1 MPAVSRFPAESSVRW
16 PIARRRTN
24 SLALA
29 ATALAVPRPGQKIRS
44 SAVVRLIGLLRT
56 GISLE
61 SRLEMNRPNLRSVVR
76 SPATYIAACD
86 GSTVYSHK
94 SALGTSRGLVLDRGW
109 DVTRSSGRP
118 TSVTEADCGAGA
130 RRARA
135 R

>member
-1 MPAVSRFPAESSVRW
+1 MRRSVPAVSRFPAESSVRW

-29 ATALAVPRPGQKIRS
+29 ATALAVPRPGQ
-44 SAVVRLIGLLRT
+44 
-56 GISLE
+56 
-61 SRLEMNRPNLRSVVR
+61 MNRPNLRSVVR